1 MKVAV
6 PKERAPGELRVAAV
20 PRTVKQL
27 VAAGLEVHVEKG
39 AGAGCFIDDEA
50 YVKAGAQLAD
60 DPQSLYK
67 DAALVLKVTCPCAFE
82 DGPDEIALLPE
93 GAILVSTVRPFSNL
107 ATVSRLAEGKVSC
120 LAMDLVPRTTR
131 AQFMDSLSSMATIT
145 GYKAVLLAAHHLPK
159 IFPMLNTA
167 AGTLAPAKVFI
178 LGAGVAGLQ
187 AIATARRLGAM
198 VEAFDVRPAVKEQV
212 ESLGARFVELIK
224 SDANLEDKSGYA
236 KEQTEEQK
244 KQQEIAMQ
252 KHIAKSDV
260 VITTALIQGRKA
272 PILIKK
278 EAVEAMQ
285 PGSVIIDLAAELGG
299 NCELTEPGKT
309 VVKHGV
315 TLVGDLNLPST
326 LSVHSSQLYARN
338 VANLVKEM
346 LKDGKLDLDL
356 GNDILSG
363 CLLTHEGA
371 VKHEPTRNALAKEAA

>member
-6 PKERAPGELRVAAV
+6 PKERAPGELRVAAT

-27 VAAGLEVHVEKG
+27 VKAGLEVQVEKG
-39 AGAGCFIDDEA
+39 AGAAAHISDDEFTA
-50 YVKAGAQLAD
+50 AGATLAD
-60 DPQSLYK
+60 DPQSLYEG
-67 DAALVLKVTCPCAFE
+67 AGLVLKVC
-82 DGPDEIALLPE
+82 GPDTHGELDEIAMLAE
-93 GAILVSTVRPFSNL
+93 GTIVCATVRPFSNL
-107 ATVSRLAEGKVSC
+107 PTVRRLAERKLSV

-131 AQFMDSLSSMATIT
+131 AQFMDTLSSMATIS
-145 GYKAVLLAAHHLPK
+145 GYRAVVLAALHLPK

-167 AGTLAPAKVFI
+167 AGTLAPAKVFV

-187 AIATARRLGAM
+187 AIASARRMGAM

-212 ESLGARFVELIK
+212 ESLGARFVELVK
-224 SDANLEDKSGYA
+224 SDASLEDKSGYA

-244 KQQEIAMQ
+244 QQQEEAMQ

-260 VITTALIQGRKA
+260 VITTALIRGRKA

-278 EAVEAMQ
+278 EAVEAMK

-309 VVKHGV
+309 VVKHDV
-315 TLVGDLNLPST
+315 TLVGELNLPSAM
-326 LSVHSSQLYARN
+326 SVHSSQLYARN
-338 VANLVKEM
+338 VGNLVKEM
-346 LKDGKLDLDL
+346 LKDDKLVLDLE
-356 GNDILSG
+356 NDILSG

-371 VKHEPTRNALAKEAA
+371 VTHEATKKVLEEAE